1 MSPKGII
8 IAAPSSGAGKTT
20 VTLGLIRALKN
31 RGINVH
37 PLKSGPDYI
46 DPAFHAIAAGKP
58 SYNIDAWSMSDDMI
72 GTHIEYGHD
81 ADLIIAEGAMGLF
94 DGGAKSHYGR
104 TGAVAEI
111 SAMTGWP
118 VILVMSVASQAQS
131 AAAIAEGFSNFD
143 PSVNIAGV
151 ILNQV
156 ASDRHENL
164 IREAISARGIQILGS
179 LRRNADL
186 ALPSRHLG
194 LVQAQEVSDLDDVI
208 ENLATFIGEHVAL
221 DEIVALAKPSILQPR
236 NPVLT
241 PPPAQLI
248 AIAQDAAF
256 SFLYPHHI
264 KAWQT
269 QGAELI
275 PFSPLADEAP
285 SEDADF
291 VWLPGGYPELYG
303 GQLSAATRFKS
314 GMRAFATSKP
324 IHGECGGYMALGE
337 VLIDKSGESH
347 EMLGLLKLVTSF
359 EKRKFNLGYRRA
371 DFHKPLYPSLS
382 TSLHGHEFHY
392 SSILKNDDEP
402 LTKTFDASGT
412 LLSQGGSRAG
422 NITGTFFHM
431 IGEIR

>member
-1 MSPKGII
+1 MSSKGII

-31 RGINVH
+31 RGLNVQ

-46 DPAFHAIAAGKP
+46 DPAFHKIAAGKP

-72 GTHIEYGHD
+72 STHIDYGQD

-104 TGAVAEI
+104 TGAVSEI
-111 SAMTGWP
+111 SSMTGWP
-118 VILVMSVASQAQS
+118 IVLVMNVASQAQS

-143 PSVNIAGV
+143 PSVNIAGI

-156 ASDRHENL
+156 ASDRHERL
-164 IREAISARGIQILGS
+164 IREAISARGIKILGT

-186 ALPSRHLG
+186 LLPSRHLG

-208 ENLATFIGEHVAL
+208 EDLAAFIGANVDL
-221 DEIVALAKPSILQPR
+221 DEIIAIARPSQLKSDKPI
-236 NPVLT
+236 LT
-241 PPPAQLI
+241 PPPAQRI

-264 KAWQT
+264 KAWKT

-275 PFSPLADEAP
+275 QFSPLADEAP
-285 SEDADF
+285 NMNADL

-303 GQLSAATRFKS
+303 GQLASANRFKS
-314 GMRAFATSKP
+314 GMQNFAKEKP

-337 VLIDKSGESH
+337 AIIDKAGERH

-371 DFHKPLYPSLS
+371 DFDTPLFPSLS

-392 SSILKNDDEP
+392 SSILKHEDEP
-402 LTKTFDASGT
+402 LAKVYDARET
-412 LLSQGGSRAG
+412 LLNLGGSRMG
-422 NITGTFFHM
+422 NVTGTYFHM